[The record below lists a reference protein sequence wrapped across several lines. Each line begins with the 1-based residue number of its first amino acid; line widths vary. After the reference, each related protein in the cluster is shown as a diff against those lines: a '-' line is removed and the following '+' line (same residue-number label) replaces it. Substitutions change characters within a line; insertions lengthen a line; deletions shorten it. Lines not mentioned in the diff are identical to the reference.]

1 MQVAGAAE
9 SLDARFDN
17 QFDTQFGG
25 EPLDVERRLVDL
37 VRNRGALRCTL
48 AALATWLVARRGWE
62 RLGYARLRD
71 YANERVGLSA
81 RSLQDLARVGSALL
95 RLPRV
100 QAALIRGE
108 LNWTKVRLLARVA
121 TPDDEEGWVSYA
133 LGVTARALAREVRA
147 VDVGSL
153 EAGAAETDED
163 GAEDV
168 RRESVQIRCTPDVNA
183 RWYHA
188 RRLARRV
195 AGEPLPIWGC
205 MELIAAEVISA
216 TSLEPSLEP
225 DGEGDGEAEA
235 CNADGTSWAEHV
247 LTPRI
252 PVSEAANGCAAEP
265 SAAEPSATGPESPS
279 SSEAPDLPVFLKVLV
294 EGLDGA
300 DAFELDRRLRC
311 AVALEQRLDAEIG
324 ARLAS
329 VAARRLYRA
338 LGFSSLEHYARERLG
353 VSPRK
358 ARALLRLERAA
369 GGCAAL
375 GRAYRDGELSW
386 VQAQTLIPLLLSDEA
401 SRWGPAWV
409 DWARRV
415 SVRRLQDDV
424 DRALVIREIDLNEW
438 LRCGGLPASADRQMG
453 ARQSAPEETSRVFF
467 IAPRDVAR
475 LFRAVLCTVRRR
487 IERETGRLPTEGQA
501 FEVMLEHVFAAW
513 GAQNER
519 VRREHRVFDRDGWRC
534 TVPGCSSRRN
544 LHDHHIVFRAV
555 GGNNEL
561 GNRTTL
567 CAWHHL
573 RGVHA
578 GIVRCVGDAPDQLRF
593 DLGVRSGGPPLVRY
607 RSGDL
612 VVPTAAGLPG

>member
-9 SLDARFDN
+9 SLDARV
-17 QFDTQFGG
+17 GG
-25 EPLDVERRLVDL
+25 EPLDVERGLVDL
-37 VRNRGALRCTL
+37 VRARGPLRCTL
-48 AALATWLVARRGWE
+48 AALATWLVARQAWE

-71 YANERVGLSA
+71 YANERIGLSA

-95 RLPRV
+95 GLPRV
-100 QAALIRGE
+100 QAALVSGE

-121 TPDDEEGWVSYA
+121 TPDDEERWLAYA
-133 LGVTARALAREVRA
+133 RGVTARTLAREVRA

-153 EAGAAETDED
+153 EAGADDTDED
-163 GAEDV
+163 GAEEL

-216 TSLEPSLEP
+216 TSLEPE
-225 DGEGDGEAEA
+225 GEAEA
-235 CNADGTSWAEHV
+235 EACSAEGTSWAEHV
-247 LTPRI
+247 VTPQI
-252 PVSEAANGCAAEP
+252 PVAKAANACAAEP
-265 SAAEPSATGPESPS
+265 SAEGPGS
-279 SSEAPDLPVFLKVLV
+279 SSSSDVPDLPAFLKVLL
-294 EGLDGA
+294 ERLDGS

-311 AVALEQRLDAEIG
+311 AIALEQRLDSEIG

-329 VAARRLYRA
+329 VATRRLYRA

-369 GGCAAL
+369 GSCAAL
-375 GRAYRDGELSW
+375 GRAYRNGELSW

-415 SVRRLQDDV
+415 SMRRLQDDV
-424 DRALVIREIDLNEW
+424 DRALVIRESDVNEW
-438 LRCGGLPASADRQMG
+438 LRCGGLPASGDRQMG
-453 ARQSAPEETSRVFF
+453 AQPSAPEQTSEQTSKETSRVFF

-487 IERETGRLPTEGQA
+487 VERQTGRLPTEGEA
-501 FEVMLEHVFAAW
+501 LEVMLEHVFAAW

-519 VRREHRVFDRDGWRC
+519 VRREHRVFERDGWRC
-534 TVPGCSSRRN
+534 TIPGCSSRRN

-607 RSGDL
+607 RSGEL
-612 VVPTAAGLPG
+612 MVPTAAGLPG